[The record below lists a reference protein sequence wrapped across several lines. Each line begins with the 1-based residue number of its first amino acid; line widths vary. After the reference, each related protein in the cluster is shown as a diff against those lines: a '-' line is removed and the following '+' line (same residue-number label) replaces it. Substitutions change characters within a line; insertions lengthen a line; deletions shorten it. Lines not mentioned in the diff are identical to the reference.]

1 MRGGRTERRKEKG
14 RGFSAKKPAAG
25 SGFGQKK
32 GGRFFLFL
40 TGVLY
45 SPTFVHTWCT
55 LAVKACKTYRRMLPK
70 CVL

>member
-32 GGRFFLFL
+32 GGRFFFGWAGKGGLRL
-40 TGVLY
+40 G
-45 SPTFVHTWCT
+45 
-55 LAVKACKTYRRMLPK
+55 
-70 CVL
+70 